1 MCLRFLY
8 LIITGLVASLRLT
21 RSEESSRSAE
31 ILLLRHQL
39 TVLQR
44 QVRVRPKTN
53 WADRA
58 LIAVLLNVIPR
69 SRWGGLRIFVTPA
82 TVLRWHRDIVRRR
95 WARKSQHK
103 RPGRPAT
110 RCSIRGLVLRLA
122 SENPGWG
129 YRRIHGE
136 LAGLGIQIAPSTVW
150 QILTNAGIPPAP
162 RRAGP
167 TWAQFLHAQA
177 QAILATDFFT
187 VDLLDGTTAYVL
199 AVIEHAT
206 RRIRILGVTA
216 HPNSAW
222 VTQVGRNLL
231 MDLDGHLESVKFLL
245 RDRDTK
251 FTAAFDAVFTAVGIR
266 ILRSPIQAPRANAI
280 MERWIGG
287 CRRELLDRTLIWN
300 QRHLVHV
307 LREYESHHNEHRPHR
322 SLNQAAPLRP
332 LPAPVAD
339 IDTSR
344 LPAATGSAA
353 SSTNTRSQHDGGR
366 GFRHSVVSS
375 TGVIAELSAWAKN
388 ARALAR
394 RGGPTPVRR

>member
-1 MCLRFLY
+1 VCLRLLY
-8 LIITGLVASLRLT
+8 LIITRLVASLRLT
-21 RSEESSRSAE
+21 RSEESWKSAE

-44 QVRVRPKTN
+44 QVCARSKTS

-58 LIAVLLNVIPR
+58 LIALLLNVIPR
-69 SRWGGLRIFVTPA
+69 QRRAGLRMFVTPQ

-103 RPGRPAT
+103 RPGRPVT
-110 RCSIRGLVLRLA
+110 RRSIRGLVLRLA
-122 SENPGWG
+122 RENPDWG

-136 LAGLGIQIAPSTVW
+136 LAGLGIQIAASTVW

-187 VDLLDGTTAYVL
+187 VDLLDGTTYVL
-199 AVIEHAT
+199 AVIEHVT
-206 RRIRILGVTA
+206 RRIRILAVTA

-231 MDLDGHLESVKFLL
+231 MDLDGHVESVKFPL

-251 FTAAFDAVFTAVGIR
+251 FTAAFDAVFTAAGIR
-266 ILRSPIQAPRANAI
+266 ILRIPIQAPRANAI
-280 MERWIGG
+280 MQRWIGG
-287 CRRELLDRTLIWN
+287 YRRELLDPTLIWN
-300 QRHLVHV
+300 QRHLLNV
-307 LREYESHHNEHRPHR
+307 LREYEGHHNEHRPHR
-322 SLNQAAPLRP
+322 SLDQAAPLRP

-344 LPAATGSAA
+344 
-353 SSTNTRSQHDGGR
+353 
-366 GFRHSVVSS
+366 V
-375 TGVIAELSAWAKN
+375 
-388 ARALAR
+388 AR
-394 RGGPTPVRR
+394 RDRIGDVIHQYTLAG

>member
-1 MCLRFLY
+1 M
-8 LIITGLVASLRLT
+8 ADPD
-21 RSEESSRSAE
+21 
-31 ILLLRHQL
+31 
-39 TVLQR
+39 QR
-44 QVRVRPKTN
+44 R
-53 WADRA
+53 
-58 LIAVLLNVIPR
+58 
-69 SRWGGLRIFVTPA
+69 
-82 TVLRWHRDIVRRR
+82 
-95 WARKSQHK
+95 
-103 RPGRPAT
+103 
-110 RCSIRGLVLRLA
+110 
-122 SENPGWG
+122 
-129 YRRIHGE
+129 
-136 LAGLGIQIAPSTVW
+136 
-150 QILTNAGIPPAP
+150 IPPAP

-251 FTAAFDAVFTAVGIR
+251 FTAAFDAVFTAAGIR

-344 LPAATGSAA
+344 VARRDRIG
-353 SSTNTRSQHDGGR
+353 
-366 GFRHSVVSS
+366 
-375 TGVIAELSAWAKN
+375 GVIHQYT
-388 ARALAR
+388 LAA
-394 RGGPTPVRR
+394 